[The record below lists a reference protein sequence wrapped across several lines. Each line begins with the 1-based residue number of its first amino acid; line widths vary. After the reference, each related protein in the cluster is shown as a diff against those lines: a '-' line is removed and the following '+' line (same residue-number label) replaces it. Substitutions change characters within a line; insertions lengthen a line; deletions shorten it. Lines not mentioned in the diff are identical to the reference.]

1 MNEDAY
7 FDEMIHLL
15 YEQITGQSKHKD
27 SLAPEDA
34 TRECQSA
41 IESLDNARS
50 AIASLLRFANQD
62 KALEH
67 LSECCAHMAEVMFEQ
82 GYRLGYRQYLL
93 PPEKERTHLMIVVG
107 PNYGNAPDDLVQRHK
122 AIVQCMSR
130 LYEID
135 PQTPELFALADIAS
149 SLEQHIRQFYPE
161 EKIRRPQN

>member
-34 TRECQSA
+34 ARECQSA
-41 IESLDNARS
+41 MESLDNARS
-50 AIASLLRFANQD
+50 AIALLLRFANQD
-62 KALEH
+62 ESLDH

-82 GYRLGYRQYLL
+82 GYRLGYRQYLPL
-93 PPEKERTHLMIVVG
+93 PEEERSHLMVIVG
-107 PNYGNAPDDLVQRHK
+107 PNYGDAPDDLVQRHK

-161 EKIRRPQN
+161 EKFRRPQN